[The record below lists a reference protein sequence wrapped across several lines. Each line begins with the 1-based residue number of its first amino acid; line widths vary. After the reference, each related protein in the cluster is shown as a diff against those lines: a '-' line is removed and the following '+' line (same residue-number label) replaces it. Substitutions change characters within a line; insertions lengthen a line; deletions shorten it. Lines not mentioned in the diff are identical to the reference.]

1 MCGIVSVSTVFLCR
15 RLLMVLLIFEIHIPL
30 VYCYLS
36 SIIFYLTF
44 ITSIGFFYIT
54 RILRIVMIFEIP
66 STNSWDVISTDGL
79 GITRYYI

>member
-1 MCGIVSVSTVFLCR
+1 MCGIVIVSTVFLCR